1 MGVRGS
7 VERAVGYREN
17 VGGFVDQEQRGGP
30 DRGVDMVAEFEGQR
44 EEGGWS
50 RAGHLW
56 KGRGIVLN

>member
-1 MGVRGS
+1 
-7 VERAVGYREN
+7 